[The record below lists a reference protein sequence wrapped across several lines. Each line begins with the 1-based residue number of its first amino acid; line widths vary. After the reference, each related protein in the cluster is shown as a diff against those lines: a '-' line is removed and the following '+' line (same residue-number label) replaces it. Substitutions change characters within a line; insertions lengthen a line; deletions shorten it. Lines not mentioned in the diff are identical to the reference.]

1 MKLYAYLFIGIA
13 SAALI
18 GCASYKSHVADYR
31 GPGEFG
37 QNGGRRDGVAA
48 RRAMEHQ
55 AVRVA
60 GDFNLAWPVDRPQ
73 LSQEFRPRK
82 NRKHQG
88 IDLRGPRGT
97 AIRAAHE
104 GRVIFAG
111 KGFRGYGKMVIVE
124 FSPNWASLY
133 AHLDR
138 IHVREG
144 DRVSIGDSIGAMGR
158 TGRATGVH
166 LHFELM
172 RDKLPVDPIHYL
184 PDLSRVAG
192 N

>member
-1 MKLYAYLFIGIA
+1 MEN
-13 SAALI
+13 
-18 GCASYKSHVADYR
+18 YR

-37 QNGGRRDGVAA
+37 QNGHRDGTAA
-48 RRAMEHQ
+48 RRAMEHHS
-55 AVRVA
+55 VRVS

-88 IDLRGPRGT
+88 IDLRGSRGT

-124 FSPNWASLY
+124 FSPQWATLY

-144 DRVSIGDSIGAMGR
+144 QNIQLGDTVGAMGR

-172 RDKLPVDPIHYL
+172 RDKLPVDPINYL